1 MYKWIIFLKDPS
13 TPSKLDDYY
22 VHSMII
28 LLRGSADQANSI
40 SWANTTLPPLAFLS
54 DRTLAFL
61 SAAAML
67 NRLAFFSRKAFEVS
81 ALVLRLPQ
89 TPLSLL
95 SFLPTSPTLLP
106 ALTFLLLLSA
116 SETTLGFLSVT
127 ASSSPW
133 SSLLFPSVAAYRSRN
148 RQAIMRL
155 QSSFNHFQITDKKV
169 RNINPKQTCTTVFM
183 HASGPPKRP
192 IT

>member
-1 MYKWIIFLKDPS
+1 
-13 TPSKLDDYY
+13 
-22 VHSMII
+22 MII
-28 LLRGSADQANSI
+28 LLCGSADQANSI

-95 SFLPTSPTLLP
+95 SFLSTSPPPTLLP
-106 ALTFLLLLSA
+106 ELTFRLLLSA

-133 SSLLFPSVAAYRSRN
+133 SSLLFPSVAAYRFRN
-148 RQAIMRL
+148 KHFKQAIMSL
-155 QSSFNHFQITDKKV
+155 HSSFNHFQITDKKV
-169 RNINPKQTCTTVFM
+169 QYQSQTNV
-183 HASGPPKRP
+183 H
-192 IT
+192 

>member
-13 TPSKLDDYY
+13 TPSILNDYY

-28 LLRGSADQANSI
+28 LLRESADQANSI
-40 SWANTTLPPLAFLS
+40 SWANTTLPPLAL
-54 DRTLAFL
+54 L

-95 SFLPTSPTLLP
+95 SFLPTSPPTLLP
-106 ALTFLLLLSA
+106 ELTFLLLLSA

-148 RQAIMRL
+148 KQAIMRL
-155 QSSFNHFQITDKKV
+155 QSTFNHFQINDV
-169 RNINPKQTCTTVFM
+169 LSNFNPKQTCTNVQKSTEPSYRNESYDSV
-183 HASGPPKRP
+183 SR
-192 IT
+192 

>member
-1 MYKWIIFLKDPS
+1 MDNFLDTFLKDPS
-13 TPSKLDDYY
+13 KPSILYNYY

-28 LLRGSADQANSI
+28 LLCGSADQANSI

-67 NRLAFFSRKAFEVS
+67 NRLAFFSRKVFEVS

-95 SFLPTSPTLLP
+95 SFLPTSPPTLLP
-106 ALTFLLLLSA
+106 ELTFLLLLSA

-127 ASSSPW
+127 ASSSAW

-148 RQAIMRL
+148 KQAIMRL

-169 RNINPKQTCTTVFM
+169 RNINPKQTCT
-183 HASGPPKRP
+183 R
-192 IT
+192 

>member
-1 MYKWIIFLKDPS
+1 
-13 TPSKLDDYY
+13 
-22 VHSMII
+22 MII
-28 LLRGSADQANSI
+28 LLCGSADQANSI

-95 SFLPTSPTLLP
+95 SFLSTSPPPTLLP
-106 ALTFLLLLSA
+106 ELTFRLLLSA

-133 SSLLFPSVAAYRSRN
+133 SSLLFPSVAAYRCRIK
-148 RQAIMRL
+148 QAIMRL
-155 QSSFNHFQITDKKV
+155 HSSFNRFQITDKKV
-169 RNINPKQTCTTVFM
+169 QYQSQTNV
-183 HASGPPKRP
+183 H
-192 IT
+192 

>member
-1 MYKWIIFLKDPS
+1 
-13 TPSKLDDYY
+13 
-22 VHSMII
+22 MII
-28 LLRGSADQANSI
+28 LLCGSADQANSI

-95 SFLPTSPTLLP
+95 SFLSTSPPPTLLP
-106 ALTFLLLLSA
+106 ELTFRLLLSA

-127 ASSSPW
+127 ASSSAW
-133 SSLLFPSVAAYRSRN
+133 SSLLFPSVAAYRFRN
-148 RQAIMRL
+148 KQAIMSL
-155 QSSFNHFQITDKKV
+155 HSSFNHFQITDKKV
-169 RNINPKQTCTTVFM
+169 QYQSQTNV
-183 HASGPPKRP
+183 H
-192 IT
+192 

>member
-1 MYKWIIFLKDPS
+1 
-13 TPSKLDDYY
+13 
-22 VHSMII
+22 MII
-28 LLRGSADQANSI
+28 LLCGSADQANSI

-95 SFLPTSPTLLP
+95 SFLSTSPPPTLLP
-106 ALTFLLLLSA
+106 ELTFRLLLSA
-116 SETTLGFLSVT
+116 IETTLGFLSVT

-133 SSLLFPSVAAYRSRN
+133 SSLLFPSVAAYRSRCK
-148 RQAIMRL
+148 QAIMRL
-155 QSSFNHFQITDKKV
+155 HSSFNHFQITDKKV
-169 RNINPKQTCTTVFM
+169 QYQSQTNV
-183 HASGPPKRP
+183 H
-192 IT
+192 